1 MTPLHLDH
9 RSLIPSGPSG
19 LVCSSDLHGCPCGYY
34 GDTSK
39 HCTCSESTVTRYQHR
54 ISGPLLDRIDIFVEV
69 PRVDYEKLTDG
80 PSAEGS
86 AEVRA
91 RVEECRGKQRLRF
104 SESRMSSNAEMGPVE
119 VREFCQRYLDDSS
132 RSLLRMAVNQLALSA
147 RAYHRVLKVSRTI
160 ADLASSETI
169 AAAHVAEALQYR
181 RRGQD

>member
-1 MTPLHLDH
+1 
-9 RSLIPSGPSG
+9 
-19 LVCSSDLHGCPCGYY
+19 
-34 GDTSK
+34 
-39 HCTCSESTVTRYQHR
+39 
-54 ISGPLLDRIDIFVEV
+54 LLDRIDIFVEV